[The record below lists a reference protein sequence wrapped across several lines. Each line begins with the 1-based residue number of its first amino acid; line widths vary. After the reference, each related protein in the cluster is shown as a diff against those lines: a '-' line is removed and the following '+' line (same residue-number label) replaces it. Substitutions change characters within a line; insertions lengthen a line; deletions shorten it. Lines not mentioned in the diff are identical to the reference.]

1 MNDRFIYCDHN
12 ATTPVH
18 PAISEHYS
26 EILARFGN
34 ASSVYQLGRQAKES
48 IELARQTV
56 AEFIGALP
64 DQLIFTS
71 SGSESN
77 NHVLMQALYMLQD
90 TKEPVH
96 ILISAIEHSSVKQ
109 VAKYVH
115 SLGVDYDEI
124 PVTPTGEIDITAYES
139 LFKPH
144 TKLVS
149 VVLANNEIG
158 TIQDINCLAG
168 IAREKGALFHSDAVQ
183 ALGKLDINVQELDV
197 DFMSFSAHK
206 INAPKGVGALFMKD
220 ELMVKPLLHGGFHE
234 RGLRASTE
242 NVPGIM
248 AFAQAVKLF
257 NIQHYQAHTEHLIST
272 LKASFLNLNNV
283 IINSHQASKALT
295 NTLNVSFRGC
305 SGYALVM
312 NCDLE
317 GIAVSTGSACSVGSI
332 EPSHVLE
339 AIGVSLEDNKSSV
352 RFSVG
357 MSNTHEEMDVVV
369 NRISAMVDRLRAC

>member
-18 PAISEHYS
+18 PTISEHYS

-109 VAKYVH
+109 VAKYLH

-124 PVTPTGEIDITAYES
+124 PVTHTGEIDIIAYES
-139 LFKPH
+139 LFKPY

-158 TIQDINCLAG
+158 TVQDMMAIGTCVH
-168 IAREKGALFHSDAVQ
+168 EHGALMLCDAVQ
-183 ALGKLDINVQELDV
+183 ALGKISIDVKSLPV

-206 INAPKGVGALFMKD
+206 IGAPKGVGVLYVKND
-220 ELMVKPLLHGGFHE
+220 DTLKPLLYGG
-234 RGLRASTE
+234 
-242 NVPGIM
+242 
-248 AFAQAVKLF
+248 K
-257 NIQHYQAHTEHLIST
+257 
-272 LKASFLNLNNV
+272 
-283 IINSHQASKALT
+283 
-295 NTLNVSFRGC
+295 
-305 SGYALVM
+305 
-312 NCDLE
+312 
-317 GIAVSTGSACSVGSI
+317 
-332 EPSHVLE
+332 HV
-339 AIGVSLEDNKSSV
+339 N
-352 RFSVG
+352 
-357 MSNTHEEMDVVV
+357 
-369 NRISAMVDRLRAC
+369 